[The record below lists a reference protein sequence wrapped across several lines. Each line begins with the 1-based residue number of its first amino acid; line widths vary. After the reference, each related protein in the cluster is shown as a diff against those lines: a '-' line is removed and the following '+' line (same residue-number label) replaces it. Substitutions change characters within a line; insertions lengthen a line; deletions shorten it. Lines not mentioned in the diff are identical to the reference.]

1 MAVTVEL
8 GDGHLQVALTGWDRV
23 LALKSSL
30 SVPVASITSVEAK
43 GRNEIERLPGRWLRL
58 PGTYVPSMVH
68 HGSYGRKPHRD
79 FWALF
84 RQERVLVVHM
94 AGWEYERLILAV
106 ADPDAVAAELSRA
119 LPRA

>member
-8 GDGHLQVALTGWDRV
+8 RDGHLEVVLTGWDRV

-30 SVPVASITSVEAK
+30 YEPVEAITALEAK
-43 GRNEIERLPGRWLRL
+43 GRNQIQRLPGRWLRL

-84 RQERVLVVHM
+84 RQERVLVVHI
-94 AGWEYERLILAV
+94 AGWEYERLILAIP
-106 ADPDAVAAELSRA
+106 DPDEVAGELTRA
-119 LPRA
+119 LR

>member
-1 MAVTVEL
+1 MAVMVEL
-8 GDGHLQVALTGWDRV
+8 RDGHLEVELTGWDRV

-30 SVPVASITSVEAK
+30 SVPVAAISSVEAK
-43 GRNEIERLPGRWLRL
+43 DRDQIQRLPGRWLRL

-84 RQERVLVVHM
+84 RQERVLVIHI
-94 AGWEYERLILAV
+94 ADWEYERLILAV
-106 ADPDAVAAELSRA
+106 PDPDGVANELTRA
-119 LPRA
+119 LR